1 MIDVAVNATSKVTG
15 GAAETVGTG
24 QQRPAVSIVV
34 PCYNGGRFLDALMA
48 SLARQTFRDF
58 EVVLVDD
65 GSTDDETRQKLA
77 ALSDRVHLIR
87 QENCGP
93 SAARNAGARAA
104 RSDILFMLDCDDT
117 VEPSFLADTVPLL
130 QKAPAGIGMVVTY
143 LRLVGAESGIV
154 SRYFNRFDLLFTNT
168 LSAGLVMRKSAF
180 VAAGGYDETMREG
193 YEDWDF
199 SLRMASAG
207 FGCIAIKKPLY
218 IYTIAGQDTQPSRSS
233 GVDTKRLYGP
243 LWRAI
248 RKRHPDLYRPWA
260 MVRLWAVS
268 RDGSGRLPL
277 WKGLTA
283 CALASAL
290 PDALFNTLVARLHR
304 GARADNPTPAHGEA
318 AAGAVTQ
325 P

>member
-1 MIDVAVNATSKVTG
+1 VDATSTVTN
-15 GAAETVGTG
+15 AAQTVGTG
-24 QQRPAVSIVV
+24 AQRPAVSIVV

-77 ALSDRVHLIR
+77 ALSERVHLIR
-87 QENCGP
+87 QDNRGP
-93 SAARNAGARAA
+93 SAARNTGARAA
-104 RSDILFMLDCDDT
+104 RADILFMLDCDDT

-130 QKAPAGIGMVVTY
+130 QTAPAGIGMVVTY
-143 LRLVGAESGIV
+143 LRLVGGESGIV

-168 LSAGLVMRKSAF
+168 LSAGLVLRTSAF

-207 FGCIAIKKPLY
+207 FGCIAVNKPLY
-218 IYTIAGQDTQPSRSS
+218 VYTIAGQDTEPSRSS

-248 RKRHPDLYRPWA
+248 RIRHPGLYRVGA
-260 MVRLWAVS
+260 MVRLWAGS

-277 WKGLTA
+277 WKGLMA
-283 CALASAL
+283 YALASVL
-290 PDALFNTLVARLHR
+290 PDALFNTLIARLHR
-304 GARADNPTPAHGEA
+304 GPRADNPNPAYGAPAGA
-318 AAGAVTQ
+318 AAGPVTQ

>member
-1 MIDVAVNATSKVTG
+1 MDATNKVTR
-15 GAAETVGTG
+15 ATETGCTG
-24 QQRPAVSIVV
+24 EQRPAVSIVV

-77 ALSDRVHLIR
+77 TLSDRVHLIR
-87 QENCGP
+87 QENRGP
-93 SAARNAGARAA
+93 SAARNTGARAA
-104 RSDILFMLDCDDT
+104 RAEILFMLDCDDT
-117 VEPSFLADTVPLL
+117 IEPSFLADTVPLL
-130 QKAPAGIGMVVTY
+130 QKAAAGIGMVVTY
-143 LRLVGAESGIV
+143 LRLVGAETGIV

-168 LSAGLVMRKSAF
+168 LSAGLVMRRSAF
-180 VAAGGYDETMREG
+180 TAAGGYDETMREG

-207 FGCIAIKKPLY
+207 FGCIAVKKPLY
-218 IYTIAGQDTQPSRSS
+218 IYTIAGHDAQPSRSS

-248 RKRHPDLYRPWA
+248 RIRHPALYRIGA
-260 MVRLWAVS
+260 IVRLWAVS

-277 WKGLTA
+277 WKGLVA
-283 CALASAL
+283 YALASVL
-290 PDALFNTLVARLHR
+290 PDALFNTLIARLHR
-304 GARADNPTPAHGEA
+304 GPRADNPSPAYGAPAGEPRLA
-318 AAGAVTQ
+318 

>member
-1 MIDVAVNATSKVTG
+1 MTDVAVDTTSKTTG
-15 GAAETVGTG
+15 ATAGTG
-24 QQRPAVSIVV
+24 AQRPTVSIVV

-65 GSTDDETRQKLA
+65 GSTDDGTRPKLA
-77 ALSDRVHLIR
+77 GLPDSVRVIR
-87 QENCGP
+87 QENRGP
-93 SAARNAGARAA
+93 SAARNTGARAA
-104 RSDILFMLDCDDT
+104 RADILFMLDCDDT
-117 VEPSFLADTVPLL
+117 IEPSFLADTVPLL
-130 QKAPAGIGMVVTY
+130 QKAPASVGMAVTY

-154 SRYFNRFDLLFTNT
+154 SRYFNLFDLLFTNT
-168 LSAGLVMRKSAF
+168 LSAGLVMRTSAF

-199 SLRMASAG
+199 SLRMAKAG
-207 FGCIAIKKPLY
+207 FGCIAVEKPLY
-218 IYTIAGQDTQPSRSS
+218 VYTIAGKDTQPSRSS

-248 RKRHPDLYRPWA
+248 RRRHPDLYRPQA

-268 RDGSGRLPL
+268 RDGSGRMPL

-283 CALASAL
+283 WALASLL
-290 PDALFNTLVARLHR
+290 PDSLFNTLVARLHR
-304 GARADNPTPAHGEA
+304 GPRADNPAPAYGTPTGEPRLA
-318 AAGAVTQ
+318 